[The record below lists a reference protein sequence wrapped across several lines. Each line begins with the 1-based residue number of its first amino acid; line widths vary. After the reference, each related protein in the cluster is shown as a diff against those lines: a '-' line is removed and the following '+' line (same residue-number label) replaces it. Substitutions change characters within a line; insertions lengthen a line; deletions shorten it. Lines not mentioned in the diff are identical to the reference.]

1 MDSDN
6 TFIGYVA
13 TWIPWLL
20 YLGVSVWL
28 TFLIVRPL
36 RSIAQSL
43 REIASE
49 LKAFKSDRTER

>member
-1 MDSDN
+1 MDTEN

-13 TWIPWLL
+13 AWIPWLL

-28 TFLIVRPL
+28 TFLVVWPL

-43 REIASE
+43 TEIAAV
-49 LKAFKSDRTER
+49 KPDRRED